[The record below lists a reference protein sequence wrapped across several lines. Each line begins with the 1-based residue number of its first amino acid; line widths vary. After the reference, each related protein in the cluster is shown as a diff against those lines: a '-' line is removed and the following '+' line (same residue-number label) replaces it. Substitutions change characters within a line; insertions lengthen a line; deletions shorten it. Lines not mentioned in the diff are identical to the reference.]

1 MSWWQRAGADP
12 KAHVVAPSIL
22 AADPTRLGAEVEAV
36 DAAGADVIHVDVMD
50 GHFVD
55 NLTLGPHVVK
65 ALRRRT
71 TLPLD
76 CHLMVT
82 DPGEYA
88 PRFADAGADAVS
100 FHWELEIDH
109 VALARTLRARDCRA
123 GIVMNPRTAIGDR
136 FREVLPEFDYVLV
149 MSVHPGFGGQAFD
162 PRVLPKLEQLVR
174 WRTEDGLDL
183 SLEIDGGINPET
195 APRARAAGAEIL
207 VAGSAVFGRDDY
219 ASAIAALLPDA

>member
-12 KAHVVAPSIL
+12 SPPVVAPSIL
-22 AADPTRLGAEVEAV
+22 AADPTRLGDEVAAV
-36 DAAGADVIHVDVMD
+36 VEAGADVIHVDVMD

-71 TLPLD
+71 DLPLD

-82 DPGEYA
+82 DPDEYG

-109 VALARTLRARDCRA
+109 AALARRLRARDCAA
-123 GIVMNPRTAIGDR
+123 GIVINPRTAIDER
-136 FREVLPEFDYVLV
+136 LREVLGEFDHVLV
-149 MSVHPGFGGQAFD
+149 MSVHPGFGGQEFD
-162 PRVLPKLEQLVR
+162 GRVLSKCQQLVR
-174 WRTEDGLDL
+174 WRTEDSL
-183 SLEIDGGINPET
+183 SYGIEIDGGIDPDT
-195 APRARAAGAEIL
+195 APRARKAGAEIL

-219 ASAIAALLPDA
+219 RVAMDALRAPA

>member
-1 MSWWQRAGADP
+1 MA
-12 KAHVVAPSIL
+12 VAPSIL
-22 AADPTRLGAEVEAV
+22 AADAARLGDEVEAV

-55 NLTLGPHVVK
+55 NITLGPHVAA
-65 ALRRRT
+65 ALRERT
-71 TLPLD
+71 RLPLD

-82 DPGEYA
+82 DPAEYA

-109 VALARTLRARDCRA
+109 VAIARRLRASGCRA
-123 GIVMNPRTAIGDR
+123 GLVVNPRTDIGSKMR
-136 FREVLPEFDYVLV
+136 AVLGHFDLVLV

-162 PRVLPKLEQLVR
+162 PSVLPKLEDLAR
-174 WRTEDGLDL
+174 WREEDGLDL
-183 SLEIDGGINPET
+183 VLEIDGGIGPET

-207 VAGSAVFGRDDY
+207 VAGSAVFRAADY
-219 ASAIAALLPDA
+219 AEAITGLRPGG